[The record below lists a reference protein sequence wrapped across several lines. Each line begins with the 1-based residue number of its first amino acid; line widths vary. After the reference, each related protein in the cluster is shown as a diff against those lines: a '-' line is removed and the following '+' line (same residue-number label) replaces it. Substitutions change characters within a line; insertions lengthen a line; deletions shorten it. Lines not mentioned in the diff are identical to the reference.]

1 MVAEPFFTDAGVVTD
16 TGLAARR
23 AASGAGAAPAGRGI
37 GMKAQRA
44 LSDEQ
49 ERMRLEGLRILAR
62 IIARHALA
70 YPILYEDGSDE
81 GGAGPVPRN
90 GRVDAGGPPDDAV

>member
-1 MVAEPFFTDAGVVTD
+1 MVAEPCFTDAGVVTD

-23 AASGAGAAPAGRGI
+23 AASGAGAAPAGRRI

-49 ERMRLEGLRILAR
+49 ERMRLEGLRVLAR
-62 IIARHALA
+62 IIARHTPAN
-70 YPILYEDGSDE
+70 PGLYGDGADK
-81 GGAGPVPRN
+81 GRAGPSPLN
-90 GRVDAGGPPDDAV
+90 GRVDADEPPDDGA